1 MKRTILFL
9 LAVTT
14 AVSCLFAQTTK
25 NPFSEL
31 GYKKQVMYT
40 SSKGE
45 FEEFHGNPDV
55 IEIGSVYFNTKENKV
70 VGYVNPEKEKAEV
83 ATATS
88 AMSVDPLCEKY
99 YWISPYAYCLNNPV
113 KFTDPTGMWVTG
125 TDGKPVTYTNG
136 SWSSNASTDVQRI
149 GNAMLITPVGK
160 EMVNSLINTSYP
172 ITMNMNSGFSTENP
186 DRLGLTDVYTNKSG
200 DISKVDI
207 TVFEGAVKQDNAVYE
222 LANQPNAVVSNA
234 SDKDNLLIKQMP
246 TLTERIGQVAVHEG
260 EHATNPNAQSRN
272 VGKVKAEEQAVKK
285 ETESI
290 KQTNEYNRPLPIPTV
305 PIQIK

>member
-14 AVSCLFAQTTK
+14 AMSCLFAQTTK

-55 IEIGSVYFNTKENKV
+55 IEIGSVYFNTKTNKV

-113 KFTDPTGMWVTG
+113 KYVDP
-125 TDGKPVTYTNG
+125 DGKDVAILIAKDGAGRNGHMAAVVQDKNGKFYYMTVGNTDRDAGFSKMATSGTQGGMDLKPLDAKNMKEAIGLAKQDVLNSPYTDQVVLKTD
-136 SWSSNASTDVQRI
+136 SKTDNAIFKTATSEQEKI
-149 GNAMLITPVGK
+149 NSGK
-160 EMVNSLINTSYP
+160 EKYNVLSNNCADVVVKVVE
-172 ITMNMNSGFSTENP
+172 SGT
-186 DRLGLTDVYTNKSG
+186 
-200 DISKVDI
+200 KVDLKEGSSPKPN
-207 TVFEGAVKQDNAVYE
+207 TQFEYIKENA
-222 LANQPNAVVSNA
+222 
-234 SDKDNLLIKQMP
+234 
-246 TLTERIGQVAVHEG
+246 
-260 EHATNPNAQSRN
+260 
-272 VGKVKAEEQAVKK
+272 K
-285 ETESI
+285 ETQKEI
-290 KQTNEYNRPLPIPTV
+290 DKNKTN
-305 PIQIK
+305 

>member
-14 AVSCLFAQTTK
+14 AMSCLFAQTTK

-55 IEIGSVYFNTKENKV
+55 IEIGSVYFNTKTNKV

-113 KFTDPTGMWVTG
+113 KYVDP
-125 TDGKPVTYTNG
+125 DGKDVAILIAKDGAGRNGHMAAVVQDKNGKFYYMTVGNTDRDAGFSKMATSGTQGGMDLKPLDAKNMKEAIGLAKQDVLNSPYTDQVVLKTD
-136 SWSSNASTDVQRI
+136 SKTDNAIFKTATSEQEKI
-149 GNAMLITPVGK
+149 NSGK
-160 EMVNSLINTSYP
+160 EKYNVLSNNCADVVVKVVE
-172 ITMNMNSGFSTENP
+172 SGT
-186 DRLGLTDVYTNKSG
+186 
-200 DISKVDI
+200 KVDLKEGSSPKPN
-207 TVFEGAVKQDNAVYE
+207 TQFENIKENA
-222 LANQPNAVVSNA
+222 
-234 SDKDNLLIKQMP
+234 
-246 TLTERIGQVAVHEG
+246 
-260 EHATNPNAQSRN
+260 
-272 VGKVKAEEQAVKK
+272 K
-285 ETESI
+285 ETQKEI
-290 KQTNEYNRPLPIPTV
+290 DKNKTN
-305 PIQIK
+305 